1 MKRLA
6 TDLDATRA
14 RLKDHEDRAHEP
26 LAIVGMSCR
35 YPGGV
40 TNPDE
45 LWQLVAEGRTG
56 TASEFP
62 ADRGWDLDNLF
73 DPDPDHPGTSY
84 ARGGGFVDRAGE
96 FDAEFFGIS
105 PREALVMDPQQRL
118 LLESAWEAFEDA
130 GLDITS
136 LRGSD
141 TGVFCGVMYQDYGFV
156 AGTSDRRPEVEG
168 YLSIASAGSVA
179 SGRISYTFGFTG
191 PAVTVDTA
199 CSSSLVAVHLASQAL
214 RSRECSLALV
224 GGVTVLAR
232 PSVFVEFSRQRG
244 VSPDG
249 RCKAYAAAADGVGWA
264 EGAGLLVVE
273 RLSDARR
280 NGHPVLAV
288 IRGSAVN
295 QDGASN
301 GLTAPNGP
309 SQERVIRQAL
319 ADAGLRAADVDA
331 VEGHGTGTPLGDPIE
346 AKALLATFGRE
357 RENGPLRLGSVKS
370 NIGHTQAAAGVAG
383 VIKMVKALQNGLLP
397 RTLHVDAP
405 STNVD
410 WTAGEVALLT
420 EAQPWLP
427 GERPRRAGVSSF
439 GVGGTNAHVI
449 LEEAPTESLVDTPA
463 GAPAQASAEA
473 PAQASAEAPAQTPA
487 TALAQASAGAD
498 GQPAGRGAPA
508 PPAAVPV
515 LLSAT
520 SDTALRAQA
529 DRLRALMIARPE
541 LSVLDLGFSSST
553 TRAQLDKRAAVV
565 ATDRGALLSGL
576 KALSAAEPAAHA
588 VESRVT
594 GNRTVFVFPGQGAQW
609 ERMAVDLLDSAPVF
623 AAEITAC
630 GAALGAYVD
639 WNLEDVLRGTPG
651 APSLERVDVVQP
663 ALFSVMVSL
672 AALWQSYGVV
682 PEAVLGHSQGEIA
695 AAYVAGALSLDD
707 AARVVALRSRAIRER
722 LAGHGGMASV
732 ALPVARVEELIAP
745 YDGRISVAAVNG
757 PSAAVVSGEPEAL
770 DELAAACERAEVR
783 MTRVS
788 VDYASHS
795 AQVATIETELLDLLA
810 PLTPRPG
817 RIPFYSTLQ
826 NEFVD
831 TTELGAS
838 YWYRNLRGQVR
849 FESGVRALIDQ
860 GMNCFIEASPHPVLR
875 VPVEETIQ
883 ALDAADRATVLG
895 SLRRD
900 EGGFERFA
908 RSLAEAHAAGAV
920 VDWNAFYAGSGA
932 RRVQLP
938 TYAFQRQRYWMMP
951 GSAGDPAAAGLAR
964 FTHPVLSA
972 VVQVGDRDETLFTGR
987 VSQDAQPWTQDH
999 TVFGTALLPGAA
1011 LVELA
1016 LAAGTEVGCPVV
1028 DELVLRAPLIL
1039 PEEGAR
1045 QVQVTVGAQDAD
1057 GRREV
1062 AVYSRPETAAE
1073 PAICHARGWLTA
1085 QAEPVRPFGTQWP
1098 PAGARAVAVDT
1109 LYPRAATAGYEY
1121 GPVFQ
1126 GLRAAW
1132 RAGGDL
1138 FVEATLPE
1146 GAGGADFALH
1156 PALLDAVLHG
1166 ALVERDPAAGVDL
1179 PFSWSGVR
1187 LGRGAGPRVRARISG
1202 SAASALRIDVVD
1214 EHGVPVISVDE
1225 LTVRPVDQA
1234 QLAGAQGTG
1243 HNALFRLDWV
1253 ALTDASAKSP
1263 ASVAVLGACPVPGER
1278 FEDLEALE
1286 QSVAEGAQAPQVVAV
1301 AVDAPSDPC
1310 TAQAARTLT
1319 ADTLALL
1326 RQWLASEALGGARL
1340 IVVTRGAVAVG
1351 EQAPDLVQAPVW
1363 GLLRS
1368 AQSEHPDRFTL
1379 IDLDL
1384 DLDLGRVGDSDG
1396 EGEGGTGGD
1405 DGGRPD
1411 WAAVV
1416 SLDEPQIAVRS
1427 GALLVPRLTKA
1438 ETPALDGPWRLGS
1451 KRKGSLEDL
1460 ALIPSTGDRPLG
1472 VHEVRIGIRAAGL
1485 NFRDVLIALG
1495 TYPGEAPL
1503 GSEAAGVVLEVG
1515 AEVRDLA
1522 PGDRVFGLVLDAFGP
1537 VAIADRRTVVP
1548 MPDHFSFTEAAAL
1561 PVVYLTAY
1569 YGLVDLAGVQA
1580 GERLLVH
1587 AAAGG
1592 VGMAAVQLARHWGVE
1607 VYATASEPKWDAV
1620 RALGVAGER
1629 IASSRDLS
1637 FREEFL
1643 AATGGAGVDVVLNAL
1658 AGGFIDA
1665 SLDLLPRGGRFIEMG
1680 KADLRDP
1687 DVIAAEHDGVRYR
1700 SYDLLEAGPERIQEM
1715 LSEVVSLFEKGVLE
1729 HAPIRTWD
1737 VRRGAE
1743 AFRFLR
1749 EGRNTGK
1756 VVLTVPAPLDPEG
1769 TVLIT
1774 GGTGGLGALF
1784 AKHLARQHG
1793 VKHLLLV
1800 SRRGPAA
1807 DGVPE
1812 LLAELAELG
1821 VEAHAAA
1828 CDVADREQLAALLG
1842 KIDRPLTAV
1851 IHSAGILDDAT
1862 IESLTPEQVERVMR
1876 PKIDAALHLHELT
1889 ADTDL
1894 SAFVLFSSLAA
1905 MIGSPGQANYAA
1917 ANSFL
1922 DALAA
1927 KRRTEGKPASSLAWG
1942 LWGDATGMTGEL
1954 GTTALARLERMG
1966 VAPLSNELGLQ
1977 LFDATRQLDDA
1988 LLVPARLDQ
1997 SALRAQAQS
2006 GLLPALM
2013 RGLVRTTARRTETVG
2028 GSLSDRLAVAEP
2040 TEWERIT
2047 LDLVRAQVASVL
2059 GHASAETVDPDRAF
2073 KELGFDSL
2081 AAVELR
2087 NRLTPVT
2094 GLRLPTTL
2102 VFDHP
2107 NPLAVARYLIP
2118 LAMPGT
2124 TSADAGRRSEED
2136 DIRDLL
2142 TSIPIGRLRQAGLL
2156 EALLELASGEPTDHP
2171 SPDTGAASIDEMDVE
2186 ALIRMTQEDVE

>member
-1 MKRLA
+1 MNDVQQQEKLVRYVKRLA
-6 TDLDATRA
+6 TDLDTTRA
-14 RLKDHEDRAHEP
+14 RLKDYEDRAHEP

-40 TNPDE
+40 TSPDE
-45 LWQLVAEGRTG
+45 LWQLVADGRTG
-56 TASEFP
+56 TSSEFP

-73 DPDPDHPGTSY
+73 DPDPDHAGTSY
-84 ARGGGFVDRAGE
+84 SRGGGFVDRAAE
-96 FDAEFFGIS
+96 FDAEFFGVS
-105 PREALVMDPQQRL
+105 PREAMVMDPQQRL

-130 GLDITS
+130 GLDITA

-249 RCKAYAAAADGVGWA
+249 RCKAYADAADGVGWA

-280 NGHPVLAV
+280 NGHKVLAV

-357 RENGPLRLGSVKS
+357 RENGPLRLGSIKS

-383 VIKMVKALQNGLLP
+383 VIKMVKAMQNELLP
-397 RTLHVDAP
+397 RTLHIDAP

-410 WTAGEVALLT
+410 WTAGEVTLLT

-427 GERPRRAGVSSF
+427 GERLRRAGVSSF

-449 LEEAPTESLVDTPA
+449 LEEAPAETPA
-463 GAPAQASAEA
+463 ELAETPAAAPAA
-473 PAQASAEAPAQTPA
+473 TPA
-487 TALAQASAGAD
+487 APGTPGTAAT
-498 GQPAGRGAPA
+498 APE
-508 PPAAVPV
+508 AVPV

-565 ATDRGALLSGL
+565 VTDRGALLSGL
-576 KALSAAEPAAHA
+576 KALSAAEPAAHV
-588 VESRVT
+588 VEGRVT
-594 GNRTVFVFPGQGAQW
+594 GDRTVFVFPGQGAQW
-609 ERMAVDLLDSAPVF
+609 EQMAVDLLDSSPVF
-623 AAEITAC
+623 AAEIAAC
-630 GAALGAYVD
+630 GKALSAHVD
-639 WNLEDVLRGTPG
+639 WQLEDVLRGVPG

-695 AAYVAGALSLDD
+695 AAYVAGGLSLDD
-707 AARVVALRSRAIRER
+707 AARIVALRSRAIRER
-722 LAGHGGMASV
+722 LAGKGGMASV
-732 ALPVARVEELIAP
+732 ALPVDRVEELIAP
-745 YDGRISVAAVNG
+745 YGGRISVAAVNG

-770 DELAAACERAEVR
+770 DELAAACEQAEVR

-795 AQVATIETELLDLLA
+795 AQVATIEAELLELLGPIA
-810 PLTPRPG
+810 PRSG
-817 RIPFYSTLQ
+817 RIPFYSTLR

-831 TTELGAS
+831 TSELGAS
-838 YWYRNLRGQVR
+838 YWYQNLRGQVR
-849 FESGVRALIDQ
+849 FESGVRALLDN

-895 SLRRD
+895 SLRRG

-908 RSLAEAHAAGAV
+908 RSLSEAHAAGTA
-920 VDWNAFYAGSGA
+920 VDWEAFYADSGA
-932 RRVQLP
+932 GRVQLP
-938 TYAFQRQRYWMMP
+938 TYAFQRRHYWMVP
-951 GSAGDPAAAGLAR
+951 GTAGDPAAAGLAR
-964 FTHPVLSA
+964 FDHPVLAA
-972 VVQVGDRDETLFTGR
+972 VVQVGDRDESLFTGR
-987 VSQDAQPWTQDH
+987 VSQDSQPWTQDH
-999 TVFGTALLPGAA
+999 AVFGTVILPGAA

-1016 LAAGTEVGCPVV
+1016 LTAGAEAGCPVV
-1028 DELVLRAPLIL
+1028 EELVLQAPLIL
-1039 PEEGAR
+1039 PEDGAR
-1045 QVQVTVGAQDAD
+1045 QVQVTVGAADGD

-1062 AVYSRPETAAE
+1062 AVYSRPEEAGEAAV
-1073 PAICHARGWLTA
+1073 CHARGWLTD
-1085 QAEPVRPFGTQWP
+1085 QAEPARPFGAQWP
-1098 PAGARAVAVDT
+1098 PAGAQAVPVDT
-1109 LYPRAATAGYEY
+1109 LYPRVAVAGYEY

-1138 FVEATLPE
+1138 FVEVALPE
-1146 GAGGADFALH
+1146 GTGGDGFGLH
-1156 PALLDAVLHG
+1156 PALFDAVLHG
-1166 ALVERDPAAGVDL
+1166 ALVEKDLAAGVDL

-1187 LGRGAGPRVRARISG
+1187 LGHGAGAGAGSRVRARIGRSED
-1202 SAASALRIDVVD
+1202 SALRIDVVD
-1214 EHGVPVISVDE
+1214 EHGALVVAVDA

-1234 QLAGAQGTG
+1234 QLAGAGSGGQ
-1243 HNALFRLDWV
+1243 NALFRLDWT
-1253 ALTDASAKSP
+1253 ALTDGSAASPVSV
-1263 ASVAVLGACPVPGER
+1263 SVAVLGGCPVPGER
-1278 FEDLEALE
+1278 FADLAALE
-1286 QSVAEGAQAPQVVAV
+1286 LAVAEGATVPEVVAV
-1301 AVDAPSDPC
+1301 AVESPSGSEV
-1310 TAQAARTLT
+1310 ASAARALT
-1319 ADTLALL
+1319 AGTLDLL
-1326 RQWLASEALGGARL
+1326 QRWLASEVLGGARL
-1340 IVVTRGAVAVG
+1340 VVVTRDAVAVG

-1363 GLLRS
+1363 GLVRS
-1368 AQSEHPDRFTL
+1368 AQSENPGRFTL
-1379 IDLDL
+1379 VDLD
-1384 DLDLGRVGDSDG
+1384 
-1396 EGEGGTGGD
+1396 D
-1405 DGGRPD
+1405 DGDIDDEAGAGLD
-1411 WAAVV
+1411 WDAVV
-1416 SLDEPQIAVRS
+1416 ALDEPQIAVRA
-1427 GALLVPRLTKA
+1427 GELLVPRLARA
-1438 ETPALDGPWRLGS
+1438 EAATVDGPWRLGS

-1460 ALIPSTGDRPLG
+1460 AIIPSTGERPLG
-1472 VHEVRIGIRAAGL
+1472 VNEVRVGIRAAGL

-1515 AEVRDLA
+1515 AEVTDLV
-1522 PGDRVFGLVLDAFGP
+1522 PGDRVFGLILDAFGP
-1537 VAIADRRTVVP
+1537 VAVADRRTIVP

-1569 YGLVDLAGVQA
+1569 YGLVDLAGLQP

-1607 VYATASEPKWDAV
+1607 VLATASEPKWDAV
-1620 RALGVAGER
+1620 RGLGVEDGL

-1637 FREEFL
+1637 FREKFL
-1643 AATGGAGVDVVLNAL
+1643 EATDGAGVDVVLNAL

-1687 DVIAAEHDGVRYR
+1687 DVIAAERTGVRYR
-1700 SYDLLEAGPERIQEM
+1700 SYDLLEAGPDRIQEM
-1715 LSEVVSLFEKGVLE
+1715 LSEVVSLFDKGVLE
-1729 HAPIRTWD
+1729 HAPTRTWD
-1737 VRRGAE
+1737 VRRGAD

-1756 VVLTVPAPLDPEG
+1756 VVLTVPAPLDPDG

-1793 VKHLLLV
+1793 TKHLLLV

-1821 VEAHAAA
+1821 ADARAAA
-1828 CDVADREQLAALLG
+1828 CDVSDRDQLAQLLG
-1842 KIDRPLTAV
+1842 TLEHPLRAV
-1851 IHSAGILDDAT
+1851 IHSAGVLDDGV
-1862 IESLTPEQVERVMR
+1862 IESLTPAQVERVMR

-1889 ADTDL
+1889 ADMDL

-1905 MIGSPGQANYAA
+1905 LIGSPGQANYAA

-1927 KRRTEGKPASSLAWG
+1927 RRRTEGKPASSLAWG

-1954 GTTALARLERMG
+1954 GEAGLARLERMG
-1966 VAPLSNELGLQ
+1966 VAALSNELGLE
-1977 LFDATRQLDDA
+1977 LFDAARQLDDA

-1997 SALRAQAQS
+1997 AALRAQAQS

-2013 RGLVRTTARRTETVG
+2013 RGLVRTSPRRTETVG
-2028 GSLSDRLAVAEP
+2028 GSLADRLAVVEP
-2040 TEWERIT
+2040 EDWERIT

-2059 GHASAETVDPDRAF
+2059 GHASAEAIDPDRAF
-2073 KELGFDSL
+2073 KEFGFDSL

-2087 NRLTPVT
+2087 NRLTPAT

-2124 TSADAGRRSEED
+2124 APADAGRRSEED

-2142 TSIPIGRLRQAGLL
+2142 TTISIGRLRQAGLL
-2156 EALLELASGEPTDHP
+2156 EALLDLASGDGGETG
-2171 SPDTGAASIDEMDVE
+2171 SPDSDAVSIDEMDVE